1 MAVLLTNSQNT
12 ADERQTL
19 VFMHGELVIQ
29 PKQQQQQ
36 ITNISLWTD
45 AFLVYISIYCRAHP
59 QKVQD
64 LLKYMHRI
72 RLGGKRCPSGWKTYD
87 EQIRLR
93 MATNSWA
100 NIDSELWLLNMHTG
114 ANNSNSPSESG
125 IYNCYNYNYTG
136 SCVKTGC
143 PYSHSCLRC
152 YGQHAVIYCI
162 RQIQNTYGGAASAQ
176 NKFHVNNA
184 RPRFQPRNQTL
195 QPGGRPQFRGRQF

>member
-1 MAVLLTNSQNT
+1 MSHNVAHCINQKIIAGEYIDVAVLLTNSQNT

-29 PKQQQQQ
+29 PKQQQQ

-100 NIDSELWLLNMHTG
+100 NIDSEL
-114 ANNSNSPSESG
+114 
-125 IYNCYNYNYTG
+125 
-136 SCVKTGC
+136 
-143 PYSHSCLRC
+143 
-152 YGQHAVIYCI
+152 
-162 RQIQNTYGGAASAQ
+162 
-176 NKFHVNNA
+176 
-184 RPRFQPRNQTL
+184 
-195 QPGGRPQFRGRQF
+195 